1 MAAGI
6 LGEID
11 KRRDDFN
18 SDDRTSY
25 DAFAALFE
33 SFTGQRLIADILH
46 FLLHRIVKT
55 SIAGENP

>member
-11 KRRDDFN
+11 KRRNDFN

-25 DAFAALFE
+25 DAFA
-33 SFTGQRLIADILH
+33 GQRLIADILH